1 MAQPYRRSNQFDI
14 DSIPEAVP
22 KQRTNP
28 MLRAEG
34 NAVPWTKKQ
43 RTYPMLR
50 AEGNAV
56 LMKSKAA
63 DAERKSMMAKNQ
75 AAEIGALHEAQV
87 LALAQAQGR
96 VDAAHEAWVDALEAE
111 AVAKAEA
118 TTAATAAY
126 AAQDA
131 HAYAAYAAQDAHAYA
146 AYAAQYAAQE
156 ADDNLPLVGPAS
168 SSGLEQPT
176 PPVKASSSSNNSSC
190 SSSSSNKNDRQETYN
205 FAAEQQHTPTL
216 TDFFAYEKGWLYKD

>member
-131 HAYAAYAAQDAHAYA
+131 HAKAI
-146 AYAAQYAAQE
+146 AQE

-176 PPVKASSSSNNSSC
+176 PPVKASSSSSNNSSC
-190 SSSSSNKNDRQETYN
+190 SSSSSNKNDRQETY
-205 FAAEQQHTPTL
+205 TP
-216 TDFFAYEKGWLYKD
+216 

>member
-22 KQRTNP
+22 KQ
-28 MLRAEG
+28 
-34 NAVPWTKKQ
+34 PWTKKQ

-131 HAYAAYAAQDAHAYA
+131 HAKAI
-146 AYAAQYAAQE
+146 AQE

-176 PPVKASSSSNNSSC
+176 PPVKASSSSSNNSSC
-190 SSSSSNKNDRQETYN
+190 SSSSSNKNDRQETY
-205 FAAEQQHTPTL
+205 TPTL

>member
-1 MAQPYRRSNQFDI
+1 MAQPYRRSDQFDI

-22 KQRTNP
+22 KQ
-28 MLRAEG
+28 
-34 NAVPWTKKQ
+34 PWTKKQ

-75 AAEIGALHEAQV
+75 AAEMGALHEAQV
-87 LALAQAQGR
+87 EALAQAQGR

-131 HAYAAYAAQDAHAYA
+131 HAKAI
-146 AYAAQYAAQE
+146 AQE

-190 SSSSSNKNDRQETYN
+190 SSSSSNKNDRQETY
-205 FAAEQQHTPTL
+205 TPTL

>member
-1 MAQPYRRSNQFDI
+1 MAQPYRRSDQFDI

-22 KQRTNP
+22 KQ
-28 MLRAEG
+28 
-34 NAVPWTKKQ
+34 PWTKKQ

-131 HAYAAYAAQDAHAYA
+131 HAKAI
-146 AYAAQYAAQE
+146 AQE

-176 PPVKASSSSNNSSC
+176 PPVKASSSSSNNSSC
-190 SSSSSNKNDRQETYN
+190 SSSSSNKNDRQETY
-205 FAAEQQHTPTL
+205 TPTL

>member
-22 KQRTNP
+22 KQ
-28 MLRAEG
+28 
-34 NAVPWTKKQ
+34 PWTKKQ

-131 HAYAAYAAQDAHAYA
+131 HAYAAYAAQ
-146 AYAAQYAAQE
+146 YAAQE

-176 PPVKASSSSNNSSC
+176 PPVKASSSSSNNSSC

>member
-22 KQRTNP
+22 KQ
-28 MLRAEG
+28 
-34 NAVPWTKKQ
+34 PWTKKQ

-131 HAYAAYAAQDAHAYA
+131 HAYAAYAAQ
-146 AYAAQYAAQE
+146 YAAQE

>member
-1 MAQPYRRSNQFDI
+1 MAQPYRRSDQFDI

-22 KQRTNP
+22 KQ
-28 MLRAEG
+28 
-34 NAVPWTKKQ
+34 PWTKKQ

-131 HAYAAYAAQDAHAYA
+131 HAKAI
-146 AYAAQYAAQE
+146 AQE

-176 PPVKASSSSNNSSC
+176 PPVKASSSSSNNSSC

-216 TDFFAYEKGWLYKD
+216 TDFFAYEKGWPYKD

>member
-22 KQRTNP
+22 KQRTN
-28 MLRAEG
+28 
-34 NAVPWTKKQ
+34 
-43 RTYPMLR
+43 PMLR

-216 TDFFAYEKGWLYKD
+216 TDFFAYEKGWPYKD

>member
-22 KQRTNP
+22 KQ
-28 MLRAEG
+28 
-34 NAVPWTKKQ
+34 PWTKKQ

-131 HAYAAYAAQDAHAYA
+131 HAYAAYAAQ
-146 AYAAQYAAQE
+146 YAAQE

-216 TDFFAYEKGWLYKD
+216 TDFFAYEKGWPYKD

>member
-28 MLRAEG
+28 MLRAEF

-131 HAYAAYAAQDAHAYA
+131 HAYAAYAAQ
-146 AYAAQYAAQE
+146 YAAQE

-176 PPVKASSSSNNSSC
+176 PPVKASSSSSNNSSC
-190 SSSSSNKNDRQETYN
+190 SSSSSNKNDRQETY
-205 FAAEQQHTPTL
+205 TPTL
-216 TDFFAYEKGWLYKD
+216 TDFFAYEKGWPYKD

>member
-1 MAQPYRRSNQFDI
+1 MAQPYRRSDQFDI
-14 DSIPEAVP
+14 DNIPEAVP
-22 KQRTNP
+22 KQ
-28 MLRAEG
+28 
-34 NAVPWTKKQ
+34 PWTKKQ

-216 TDFFAYEKGWLYKD
+216 TDFFAYEKGWPYKD

>member
-28 MLRAEG
+28 MLRAEF

-131 HAYAAYAAQDAHAYA
+131 HAYAAYAAQ
-146 AYAAQYAAQE
+146 YAAQE